1 MKILIVEDEEL
12 AVKKLQKTLLSIDR
26 MVEVVGV
33 TDSIK
38 STVDFLKQNSSPD
51 LILMDIELA
60 DGQSFEVFN
69 MVPVKNPVIFITSYD
84 EYALKAFKVNSV
96 DYLLKPVQKDELEAA
111 LNKYKELNAV
121 DNNKGSSDIN
131 NLIKELQSKLQP
143 KEYRKRFLVKQ
154 AQKLVSIEVDDI
166 AYFYSDGRLNF
177 FKTRDSRKFVVDY
190 TMDELSDMLDPE
202 KYFRISRSFYVSVDS
217 IDQIHDYFGNRLLL
231 NLTPAL
237 DKEALVSREKVMDF
251 KKWMGK

>member
-1 MKILIVEDEEL
+1 MRILIVEDEEL
-12 AVKKLQKTLLSIDR
+12 AVKKLQKTLLAIDR
-26 MVEVVGV
+26 MIEIVGV

-38 STVDFLKQNSSPD
+38 STVDYLKSNPPPD

-69 MVPVKNPVIFITSYD
+69 MVPVKGPVIFITSYD

-96 DYLLKPVQKDELEAA
+96 DYLLKPVQKEELEAA
-111 LNKYKELNAV
+111 LNKYKELNTV
-121 DNNKGSSDIN
+121 DNRNHSDIN
-131 NLIKELQSKLQP
+131 NLIRELQNRLQP

-177 FKTRDSRKFVVDY
+177 FKTTDNRKFVVDY

-202 KYFRISRSFYVSVDS
+202 KFFRISRSFYVSADS
-217 IDQIHDYFGNRLLL
+217 IDQIHDYFGSRLLL
-231 NLTPAL
+231 NLQPAL

-251 KKWMGK
+251 KRWMGK

>member
-1 MKILIVEDEEL
+1 
-12 AVKKLQKTLLSIDR
+12 

-38 STVDFLKQNSSPD
+38 STVDFLKQNPAPD

-69 MVPVKNPVIFITSYD
+69 MITVKNPVIFITSYD

-111 LNKYKELNAV
+111 LNKYKELNTA
-121 DNNKGSSDIN
+121 DNSKNSSDIN
-131 NLIKELQSKLQP
+131 NLIKELQTKLQP

-177 FKTRDSRKFVVDY
+177 FKTRDNKKFVVDY

-202 KYFRISRSFYVSVDS
+202 KYFRISRAFYVSVDS